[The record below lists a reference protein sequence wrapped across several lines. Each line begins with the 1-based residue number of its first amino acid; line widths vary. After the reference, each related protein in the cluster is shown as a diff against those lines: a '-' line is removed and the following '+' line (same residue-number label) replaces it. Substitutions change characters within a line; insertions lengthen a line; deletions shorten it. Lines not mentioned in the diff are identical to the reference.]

1 MPVSIKGTGGGS
13 VTLSAAA
20 AATDTT
26 LTIPNVTGTVLQ
38 SGTAV
43 TVAQGGTGLT
53 STGANGNVLTSN
65 GTAWTSAAP
74 ATPSAPAALSTAS
87 GSAPSYSARAW
98 VNFDGTTSTIAA
110 SGNVSSV
117 SNTSTGVFTVNFT
130 TAMQDT
136 NYAAVFGAKRA
147 NQSSNTSGV
156 VSETFTTAVR
166 TTSAI
171 SITVGDSTSG
181 LVNTG
186 VVSVTIF
193 R

>member
-1 MPVSIKGTGGGS
+1 MPVTIKANSGGGS
-13 VTLSAAA
+13 VTLDAGTTS
-20 AATDTT
+20 TDTT
-26 LTIPNVTGTVLQ
+26 LTLPSTTGTLLVASGGVL
-38 SGTAV
+38 G
-43 TVAQGGTGLT
+43 VAAGGTGLSSPGT
-53 STGANGNVLTSN
+53 SGNALVSN
-65 GTAWTSAAP
+65 GTAWTSAVVTA
-74 ATPSAPAALSTAS
+74 SALTTAS

-147 NQSSNTSGV
+147 DQASNTSGV

-166 TTSAI
+166 TTSAL
-171 SITVGDSTSG
+171 SITVGDSTNG
-181 LVNTG
+181 FVNTG
-186 VVSVTIF
+186 VVSVAIF